1 MRNPDRRIMMKKA
14 KKAFQL
20 KLVYIIIA
28 LLLLIWGLLF
38 IRSLRAGIINALGIF
53 D

>member
-1 MRNPDRRIMMKKA
+1 MKMRMA
-14 KKAFQL
+14 KKAFQM

-38 IRSLRAGIINALGIF
+38 IKSLRTGIINTLGIL